1 MRLIK
6 RYKNRRLYDTQ
17 DKRMITIENLSTMV
31 KEGEEF
37 TVVDNVTKKDI
48 TGEILTTILKLEAK
62 SWKDFKEMGNL
73 IRTLIARKSK
83 GATDVI
89 RNTALASLG
98 AVSLDRKRAE
108 EIISE
113 LIQKGKV
120 EKQKKGEEINKL
132 LSSADKQSKIL
143 IGQSKKLLAKA
154 EGQIKS
160 TLENLSGENRREIEE
175 IKNRMR
181 HLEETLRKIESKL

>member
-1 MRLIK
+1 
-6 RYKNRRLYDTQ
+6 
-17 DKRMITIENLSTMV
+17 
-31 KEGEEF
+31 
-37 TVVDNVTKKDI
+37 
-48 TGEILTTILKLEAK
+48 LKLEAK